1 MLVASHLCELCVL
14 CGEKFKLMDDNIRQ
28 HKALIRETML
38 ALRDALDP
46 DEQAAKSLL
55 IKSNLFSLPEIMS
68 ASSLMFYVSFR
79 SEVRTEPMIKH
90 ALSLGKQVIVPVTD
104 MKNKR
109 LLLSQLKDF
118 DEDLAPG
125 TWGILEPK
133 PEKRRPVEYSNI
145 DVVVA
150 PGLAFSEKGWRIG
163 YGGGFY
169 DRLLSESRK
178 KAYALSFEMQMLP
191 EIPFIAGQ
199 DVPVNYIIT
208 EKRVIN
214 CKKIK
219 VAHF

>member
-1 MLVASHLCELCVL
+1 MVKAKSRTPKPEPLYP
-14 CGEKFKLMDDNIRQ
+14 KIMDDTIRQ

-79 SEVRTEPMIKH
+79 NEVRTEPMIKH
-90 ALSLGKQVIVPVTD
+90 ALSLGKQVIVPITD
-104 MKNKR
+104 LKNKR
-109 LLLSQLKDF
+109 LQLSQIKDF

-133 PEKRRPVEYSNI
+133 PGKIRPVAYSDI
-145 DVVVA
+145 DVVVT
-150 PGLAFSEKGWRIG
+150 PGLAFSEQGWRIG

-178 KAYALSFEMQMLP
+178 KAYALFFEMQMLP

-219 VAHF
+219 GAHF

>member
-28 HKALIRETML
+28 HKAFIRETMR

-46 DEQAAKSLL
+46 EERAAKSLL

-79 SEVRTEPMIKH
+79 SEVRTEPMIRH
-90 ALSLGKQVIVPVTD
+90 ALSLGKQVIVPITD
-104 MKNKR
+104 LKNKR
-109 LLLSQLKDF
+109 LQLSQIKDF

-133 PEKRRPVEYSNI
+133 PGKIRPVAYSDI
-145 DVVVA
+145 DVVVT
-150 PGLAFSEKGWRIG
+150 PGLAFSEQGWRIG

-169 DRLLSESRK
+169 DRLLRESK
-178 KAYALSFEMQMLP
+178 IKAYALAFEIQIISGDIPHNP
-191 EIPFIAGQ
+191 ER
-199 DVPVNYIIT
+199 DVPVDYIVT
-208 EKRVIN
+208 EKRVIV
-214 CKKIK
+214 CK
-219 VAHF
+219 